1 MYYQT
6 HLLNN
11 YTKMILYNNFNVV
24 IKSLG
29 MQTLTHPLFY
39 NSKVAIRFNIG
50 DNGKEI
56 YIGKNKRSFCV
67 NPEYISVCFDR
78 VKRIYNSLNN
88 PPDILVIDVFLHENE
103 TIEPFVSDV
112 ISLTNLPQPKEIK
125 SEPFYFDEDEVL
137 DHVFLF
143 WELSE
148 FNPDN
153 ILREI
158 LLSDLGGKYDLAS
171 SVYFV
176 CFADKVLFH
185 LYDDRGADLCAEKTE
200 SIFHIYSDLND
211 LILEYDRE
219 RIDSIFKAE

>member
-1 MYYQT
+1 M
-6 HLLNN
+6 N
-11 YTKMILYNNFNVV
+11 LYNNFNVV

-78 VKRIYNSLNN
+78 VNRIYNSLNN

-103 TIEPFVSDV
+103 TIQPFISDV

-153 ILREI
+153 LLREI
-158 LLSDLGGKYDLAS
+158 LLSDLGGKYDLTS

-176 CFADKVLFH
+176 CSADKVLFH
-185 LYDDRGADLCAEKTE
+185 LYDDRGADLCAAKTE
-200 SIFHIYSDLND
+200 SIFHIYNNLND
-211 LILEYDRE
+211 LILEYDRGK
-219 RIDSIFKAE
+219 IDSIFKAE

>member
-1 MYYQT
+1 ME
-6 HLLNN
+6 
-11 YTKMILYNNFNVV
+11 LYNNFDSV

-56 YIGKNKRSFCV
+56 YIGKNKRSSCV

-88 PPDILVIDVFLHENE
+88 PPDILVIDKFLHEDE

-125 SEPFYFDEDEVL
+125 SEPFFFDEDEVL
-137 DHVFLF
+137 NHVFLF
-143 WELSE
+143 WELNE

-176 CFADKVLFH
+176 CVADKVL
-185 LYDDRGADLCAEKTE
+185 LYT
-200 SIFHIYSDLND
+200 YSSKL
-211 LILEYDRE
+211 
-219 RIDSIFKAE
+219 K